1 MNSFS
6 TFLGPQYKT
15 SIRIAAAIYLFIA
28 TVILQGLFLLV
39 VVLAAR
45 QLIHLG
51 LDVPIVI
58 NLGLIV
64 CLVLFGWVIEKLP
77 KQSIISPQQYVAP
90 SQVVCAPSPF
100 FVSVS
105 FVTAPP
111 FIPPRRTSFAH

>member
-15 SIRIAAAIYLFIA
+15 SIRIAAAIYLFIS

-51 LDVPIVI
+51 LDLPIVI

-77 KQSIISPQQYVAP
+77 EQTIFSPRQYIAP
-90 SQVVCAPSPF
+90 PLVGYASSSFYLP
-100 FVSVS
+100 VS
-105 FVTAPP
+105 FVAAPP
-111 FIPPRRTSFAH
+111 FIPPRHNSFAH

>member
-1 MNSFS
+1 MNSFC

-15 SIRIAAAIYLFIA
+15 SVRIAAAIYLFIA

-51 LDVPIVI
+51 LDIPIVI

-64 CLVLFGWVIEKLP
+64 CLVLFGWVIQKLP
-77 KQSIISPQQYVAP
+77 DQTIFSTRQYIAP
-90 SQVVCAPSPF
+90 PLVGCAPSSF
-100 FVSVS
+100 FAPAS
-105 FVTAPP
+105 FVTASP